1 MEQSHSV
8 RQFGVGVI
16 LLTLLFRL
24 FEVGLPQGA
33 LRLLQLDIL
42 ADKETGR
49 DVRSLRVER
58 DLSFP
63 FLRESSPPMDLPQEP
78 ERPAFAPADAEAIE
92 LTNSGGKTPDLP
104 VLMTA
109 PLTWELEAE
118 GPTVLI
124 VHTHTSESYTK
135 DGEDYKESAAYRT
148 LEEEHNMLSI
158 GDRVAKRL
166 EEAGIRVIHDREIH
180 DYPSYDRAYAHAR
193 KSIQAVMEE
202 YPGIQLLLDLHRD
215 AVQVGSGQMSTHVMV
230 GGSDG
235 AQLMLVLGTGNSGL
249 PSPKWEDNLSLA
261 LKLQTVLERSCPG
274 ICRPVS
280 LRNQRF
286 NQDLAPFSLLVEV
299 GAAGD
304 TRQRALRAADQLAKA
319 IIALKDGAAE

>member
-1 MEQSHSV
+1 MEQSRSA

-24 FEVGLPQGA
+24 FEAGLPQGA

-49 DVRSLRVER
+49 DVRSLRVEQ
-58 DLSFP
+58 DFP
-63 FLRESSPPMDLPQEP
+63 FSFLRESSPPMDLPQEP
-78 ERPAFAPADAEAIE
+78 ERPAFTPADAEAIE
-92 LTNSGGKTPDLP
+92 LTNAGGKTPDLSA
-104 VLMTA
+104 LITA
-109 PLTWELEAE
+109 PLVWELEAE

-124 VHTHTSESYTK
+124 VHTHASESYTK

-148 LEEEHNMLSI
+148 LEEDYNMLSI
-158 GDRVAKRL
+158 GDRVARLL
-166 EEAGIRVIHDREIH
+166 EEAGIRVIHDREVH
-180 DYPSYDRAYAHAR
+180 DYPSYNGAYAHAR
-193 KSIQAVMEE
+193 KSIQAVMKE
-202 YPGIQLLLDLHRD
+202 YPGIQLVLDLHRD
-215 AVQVGSGQMSTHVMV
+215 AVQVGSGQMSTHAMV
-230 GGSDG
+230 GSSD
-235 AQLMLVLGTGNSGL
+235 ASQLMLVLGTGNNSL

-261 LKLQTVLERSCPG
+261 LKLQTVLERANPG

-304 TRQRALRAADQLAKA
+304 TRQRALCAADQLAGA
-319 IIALKDGAAE
+319 IIALKDGAE